1 MKGYSFDIHSSVSTH
16 QCTCRNAKR
25 IQHVSVVRALTFVS
39 VILLAT
45 ALVSHSWYDLNI
57 DLNNCSSCG
66 TLIIA
71 VGDAFFHSLDTNFTV
86 QDYVR
91 ISIGMRGVIMCTAVN
106 VCLDMTLCTASQHLE
121 SVQFVKHALG

>member
-1 MKGYSFDIHSSVSTH
+1 MKRYSFDLHSTVSTH
-16 QCTCRNAKR
+16 QCTCTNAKR
-25 IQHVSVVRALTFVS
+25 VQHVSVVRTLTLVS

-45 ALVSHSWYDLNI
+45 AHVSHSWYDLNI

-71 VGDAFFHSLDTNFTV
+71 VGDAFFQSQDTNFTV

-91 ISIGMRGVIMCTAVN
+91 ISIGIRGVIICTAEN
-106 VCLDMTLCTASQHLE
+106 MCLDMTLCTASQHLE
-121 SVQFVKHALG
+121 SVLFVKHAVG